1 MMSCFIATFLHSE
14 DTTHE
19 MAALTA
25 QYLSEKAGLQCDSL
39 RLLKST
45 LWATHSLLKQTR
57 AFDEDIQ
64 SQLICC
70 PKIKPAACHKHVYFL
85 KTSRVLR
92 KVSMF
97 RQEQGHK

>member
-1 MMSCFIATFLHSE
+1 MSCFIATFLHSE

-45 LWATHSLLKQTR
+45 LWGNSLFTEADQSV
-57 AFDEDIQ
+57 DEDIQ